1 MAEPAQRI
9 GDYLILELIAQGGM
23 AQIYKARTSDPN
35 GIGRLVVIKRILPH
49 ISSDPEYIEMLIDEA
64 KIAVHFTHGNIA
76 QIYDLGKVGDD
87 YFIVME
93 YVDGK
98 TLGQILRE
106 FKEREI
112 HIPLEI
118 IVYCMIE
125 VCHGLDYMHQKTDVE
140 GNPLGVVHRD
150 ISPQNIIV
158 SYSGTV
164 KIIDFGVAKAMHK
177 AGHTESG
184 VLKGKFAYMSP
195 EQAAGDP
202 TDRRSDIFS
211 AGTLLWELLTRERLF
226 KRSSNRETIKAIRRT
241 AHKPPSKIRID
252 VPRDLDVIV
261 GRALEKKRG
270 RRYQNASEMA
280 ADLGRFLIDYKPDFK
295 PVHVAQFLYRYFGP
309 EADEE
314 GLPPEL
320 PELAVSK
327 EPKKPVSPERKIA
340 LEEEEKTELDKVSPG
355 FLSHLVKNK
364 VLCYVSGAAILFTVA
379 AWAAFHFIPP
389 FFWGTINIEVKPSN
403 AELFVNDK
411 QTGKGS
417 SSYKIE
423 YRSGRPVKLEVK
435 LKDYHP
441 YQSTFK
447 LQGKEVRDLSVVL
460 EKKIPPYG
468 SVYVESNPPG
478 AVIYLDDMEWNQPT
492 PAKIPHLSHNKEYR
506 IGLFLEGH
514 QFAEQ
519 KTKII
524 GGRTNKLLFGLEIDY
539 AAVEINS
546 SPPGA
551 NVIIDGQVVGKT
563 PFVNRRL
570 KPGEPFEFDLE
581 LEGYKG
587 VSDSL
592 ELKPGE
598 KKVLS
603 IELKE

>member
-1 MAEPAQRI
+1 MPEPTQRI
-9 GDYLILELIAQGGM
+9 GDYLIIERIAQGGM

-49 ISSDPEYIEMLIDEA
+49 ISSDPEYVEMLIDEA

-76 QIYDLGKVGDD
+76 QVYDLGKVVDD

-112 HIPLEI
+112 PIPLEI
-118 IVYCMIE
+118 IVCCMIE
-125 VCHGLDYMHQKTDVE
+125 VCHGLDYMHRKTDVE

-177 AGHTESG
+177 VGHTESG

-195 EQAAGDP
+195 EQAAGDSI
-202 TDRRSDIFS
+202 DRRSDIFS
-211 AGTLLWELLTRERLF
+211 AGTLLWELLTQERLF
-226 KRSSNRETIKAIRRT
+226 KRSSNKETIKAIRKT
-241 AHKPPSKIRID
+241 THKPPSKVRID

-261 GRALEKKRG
+261 GKALEKKRG

-280 ADLGRFLIDYKPDFK
+280 ADLSRFLIDYKPDFK
-295 PVHVAQFLYRYFGP
+295 PVHLAQFLYRYFGP

-327 EPKKPVSPERKIA
+327 EPKKPLSPEKKMA
-340 LEEEEKTELDKVSPG
+340 LEEEKTELDEVVSHRI
-355 FLSHLVKNK
+355 LY
-364 VLCYVSGAAILFTVA
+364 YVSGAAILLVAA
-379 AWAAFHFIPP
+379 AWAALHFIPP
-389 FFWGTINIEVKPSN
+389 FFWGTLNIKVKPN
-403 AELFVNDK
+403 QAELFVNEK
-411 QTGKGS
+411 QIGKGLP
-417 SSYKIE
+417 SYQIE
-423 YRSGRPVKLEVK
+423 HRSGKPVNLEVK
-435 LKDYHP
+435 LKNYHP

-447 LQGKEVRDLSVVL
+447 LQGKEVRNLSVVL
-460 EKKIPPYG
+460 KKKIPSYG

-492 PAKIPHLSHNKEYR
+492 PAKIPHLRHNKKYR

-514 QFAEQ
+514 RFSEQ
-519 KTKII
+519 ETKII
-524 GGRTNKLLFGLEIDY
+524 GGRTSKMLFDLEIDY
-539 AAVEINS
+539 ATVEINS

-551 NVIIDGQVVGKT
+551 HVIIDGQTVGKT

-603 IELKE
+603 FELKK